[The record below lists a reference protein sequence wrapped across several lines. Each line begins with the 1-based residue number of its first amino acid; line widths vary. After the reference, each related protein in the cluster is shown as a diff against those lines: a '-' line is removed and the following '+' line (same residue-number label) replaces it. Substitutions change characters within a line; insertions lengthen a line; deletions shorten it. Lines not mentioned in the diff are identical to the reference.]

1 MKNSDLEEKYLLQTA
16 GGFFLLIII
25 GIIISALRVNFY
37 M

>member
-1 MKNSDLEEKYLLQTA
+1 MKNSDLEQKYFLHTA
-16 GGFFLLIII
+16 GGFLLLIII